1 MTRDSGE
8 RGAGPSERRLPLD
21 GGSIMLALLVLALL
35 LRAFVAGVW
44 LPFSGYRIDIS
55 DFAIWAG
62 RMAAS
67 GPGEFYGQGG
77 LTDYPPGYM
86 YVLWVIGGIG
96 AWLKPILGGVDVS
109 AGLVKVPGMLADIGV
124 GWLIFAYARRFGD
137 GWLGRLSGERLGLV
151 AAALY
156 LFNPASIFNSAVWGQ
171 IDSVGALV
179 VLGSLYLLAR
189 GWTEAAAAAAA
200 LALLIKFQYGFVLP
214 IVAIVGI
221 KRHLFGRSSD
231 PAHDGKADPLR
242 VLTSLAAGL
251 GTLVGLILPFGMAIW
266 APGDPSHSLIGKF
279 AAASET
285 YKGLSLNAFNIWR
298 NPWSGLGDTQQWG
311 CDVPHPDGCVGQGI
325 AFTLGSTEIT
335 WQLIGFVLFGLA
347 AVVALWH
354 VARRDDP
361 RGLLVSA
368 LALAMAFF
376 ALPTRVH
383 ERYLFPALAL
393 AAPLIRVSRGWAVL
407 FGVIAVSIFANVY
420 WTYSADYSW
429 YTGALLNPG
438 MGGVAMQRDP
448 FLAAVLFNDYGIY
461 ALSAM
466 IVLALVW
473 VLLRA
478 WSTAGA
484 ADEALLAP
492 MPLAPWPEPDQV
504 ASGADSEPPG
514 PRPFGEPAPPR
525 IMAAWRRFRAWL
537 RPDPSDP
544 LYREPPR
551 RLDRRDAVWLIG
563 LVLFALVFRL
573 WRLELPRSTEFDEVY
588 HGRSA
593 TEWLANWRFGWTRD
607 AYEWTHPMLAK
618 YLIAAGIE
626 LADPNQ
632 VVAGT
637 DLPEAATALAVA
649 PQRSAY
655 SRVASI
661 IFTADGG
668 TTVTARESLSGE
680 VVSAWDEDGSVAAL
694 AYDEDNNRLLLG
706 LAESGV
712 LSVRD
717 LYAFLATNGERAPP
731 PAVAPIDSG
740 LSGVLQI
747 EVPGSEPVLLFRG
760 PDGIATV
767 ERVTG
772 VPLASREVVTGGVAW
787 VPGAS
792 TDTTSR
798 PTRVVASDLAGGRLL
813 VFEGATL
820 QPETELF
827 AGNGSIALP
836 SPPVGP
842 VLAAGNGKD
851 LRIWVP
857 VGPLPAND
865 EHGPVD
871 GGMTILNGSLN
882 IEDSVPLPGAPRLVG
897 WTPVAN
903 IIYVAGIQAGT
914 GDPVVWTVQ
923 PRGSGGGQNAGFVA
937 YDETGIAGEPLA
949 LGFDVSDHAEGDD
962 HGRLVIST
970 RTDAGGR
977 LVAVDANRNAFAG
990 RLAATLFGAVLVGL
1004 IYLLAAT
1011 LFRQRRVAILAGIFV
1026 ATDGLSFVMSR
1037 IAMNDIFVA
1046 TFIVAAYLLFWQVW
1060 SGRWARSAWW
1070 ALPLVGVLIGLA
1082 SASKWVGWYA
1092 LAGLLVLVLARSQ
1105 LGRFLLVAG
1114 IGFITVASGVGA
1126 PWAFLVLCIAT
1137 LALALIV
1144 TWRRPIQL
1152 KPADLWAV
1160 PAIGLIGG
1168 VIGAAFAI
1176 AYNQVDGREPRSAV
1190 ELIFGLLA
1198 RGAEAG
1204 WPAWLMLG
1212 ITALLLAVRAIRSLT
1227 TPESDARWYEPAAL
1241 AGFAWPWVG
1250 AALIAVPLVV
1260 YFVTYL
1266 PYLALG
1272 HSIAIPG
1279 MGPGYGWSLDELH
1292 SQMFGYHFGLTAG
1305 HASASPWWSWPLDL
1319 KPTWFYSHNFDG
1331 SLMAMVYNGG
1341 NPILFWAGVP
1351 AVILSGLLAWKRR
1364 SLALALVAAAFAFQY
1379 LPWVRIERV
1388 TFMYH
1393 YLTAVLFAMVAVAYL
1408 VDEALRS
1415 WEWRSMTVW
1424 FLVTAFIAGLLIF
1437 PLGSALAMPD
1447 WYVNAARAL
1456 APWNYGFQFPNP
1468 PDGQREQ
1475 LLSAD
1480 ALKLAVAVLVSLGAT
1495 AVALGTGRP
1504 FRRQASVPADGPA
1517 DGPAGDPSGGGA
1529 PQGEHDQQDAQA
1541 DEPDRP

>member
-1 MTRDSGE
+1 MTRDSEE

-21 GGSIMLALLVLALL
+21 AGSIMLLLLVLALL

-44 LPFSGYRIDIS
+44 LPFSGFRIDIS

-62 RMAAS
+62 RMAS
-67 GPGEFYGQGG
+67 GGPGQFYAGPG
-77 LTDYPPGYM
+77 LSDYPPGYM
-86 YVLWVIGGIG
+86 YVLWLIGGIG
-96 AWLKPILGGVDVS
+96 SWLKPILGGVDVS
-109 AGLVKVPGMLADIGV
+109 AGLVKVPGMLADIGA
-124 GWLIFAYARRFGD
+124 GWLIFIYARRFGD
-137 GWLGRLSGERLGLV
+137 GWLGRWSGERLGLV

-171 IDSVGALV
+171 VDSLGAVV

-189 GWTEAAAAAAA
+189 GWTEAAAATAA
-200 LALLIKFQYGFVLP
+200 LALLVKFQYGFVLP

-231 PAHDGKADPLR
+231 PAHHDRADPLR

-266 APGDPSHSLIGKF
+266 APGDVGHSLIGKF

-285 YKGLSLNAFNIWR
+285 YKGLSINAFNIWR
-298 NPWSGLGDTQQWG
+298 NPWSGLGDTNRWG
-311 CDVPHPDGCVGQGI
+311 CDVPHPDGCIDQGI
-325 AFTLGSTEIT
+325 AFVLGSTEVT
-335 WQLIGFVLFGLA
+335 WQLVGFVLFGIA
-347 AVVALWH
+347 ALVALWH

-368 LALAMAFF
+368 LALAIAFF

-407 FGVIAVSIFANVY
+407 FGVVAVSIFTNVY

-429 YTGALLNPG
+429 YDGPLLNPG

-448 FLAAVLFNDYGIY
+448 FLDAVLFNDYGIY

-466 IVLALVW
+466 IGLALFW

-484 ADEALLAP
+484 ADDALLAP
-492 MPLAPWPEPDQV
+492 MPASPPPGLAAEPEPQPPT
-504 ASGADSEPPG
+504 SPPLTEPPL
-514 PRPFGEPAPPR
+514 PR
-525 IMAAWRRFRAWL
+525 IVLAWRRFRAWL
-537 RPDPSDP
+537 RPDPADP
-544 LYREPPR
+544 LLREPPR
-551 RLDRRDAVWLIG
+551 RLDRRDALWLIG

-588 HGRSA
+588 HARSA
-593 TEWLANWRFGWTRD
+593 TEWLADWRFGWTRD
-607 AYEWTHPMLAK
+607 TYEWTHPMLAK

-637 DLPEAATALAVA
+637 DLPDPATVLAIA
-649 PQRSAY
+649 PQRTAH

-661 IFTADGG
+661 IFTGDGG
-668 TTVTARESLSGE
+668 STVTARESLSGE
-680 VVSAWDEDGSVAAL
+680 VVSTWEEDGSVAAL
-694 AYDEDNNRLLLG
+694 AYDEDNNRLLVG

-712 LSVRD
+712 LTVRD
-717 LYAFLATNGERAPP
+717 LYAFLAANGERAPP
-731 PAVAPIDSG
+731 PAVAPIDTG

-747 EVPGSEPVLLFRG
+747 VVPRNEPVLLFRG

-772 VPLASREVVTGGVAW
+772 VPLASHQVLTGGVAW
-787 VPGAS
+787 VPGS
-792 TDTTSR
+792 SDDTTTRS
-798 PTRVVASDLAGGRLL
+798 TRVVATDPTEPRLL
-813 VFEGATL
+813 VFDGATL
-820 QPETELF
+820 QPDTELI
-827 AGNGSIALP
+827 GSSGGIALP
-836 SPPVGP
+836 AAPVGP

-857 VGPLPAND
+857 IGPLPAND
-865 EHGPVD
+865 EHGPTD
-871 GGMTILNGSLN
+871 GGMTILNGSLSV
-882 IEDSVPLPGAPRLVG
+882 EDSVPLPGAPLLVG
-897 WTPVAN
+897 WTYVAN
-903 IIYVAGIQAGT
+903 IIYVAGIQEGT
-914 GDPVVWTVQ
+914 ADPVVWTVQ
-923 PRGSGGGQNAGFVA
+923 PRGSGGTQNAGFTA
-937 YDETGIAGEPLA
+937 FDETRISGLPLA
-949 LGFDVSDHAEGDD
+949 LDFDISDHAEGDD

-970 RTDAGGR
+970 QTDTGGR
-977 LVAVDANRNAFAG
+977 LVAVDANRNAFAW
-990 RLAATLFGAVLVGL
+990 RLAATLFGAILVGL

-1011 LFRQRRVAILAGIFV
+1011 LFRQRRVAILAAIFV
-1026 ATDGLSFVMSR
+1026 SLDGMSFVMSR

-1070 ALPLVGVLIGLA
+1070 ALPMVGVLIGLA
-1082 SASKWVGWYA
+1082 AASKWVGWYA
-1092 LAGLLVLVLARSQ
+1092 LAGLLVLAFSRSQ
-1105 LGRFLLVAG
+1105 FGRFLLVAG
-1114 IGFITVASGVGA
+1114 IGFITVAAGVGA
-1126 PWAFLVLCIAT
+1126 PWPFLILCIAT

-1152 KPADLWAV
+1152 SPADLWAV
-1160 PAIGLIGG
+1160 PAVGLVGG

-1176 AYNQVDGREPRSAV
+1176 GYTQVEGREPRSAV
-1190 ELIFGLLA
+1190 ELVFGLLF

-1212 ITALLLAVRAIRSLT
+1212 ITAALLAVRAVRSLT
-1227 TPESDARWYEPAAL
+1227 KPDSDARWFQPSEL

-1250 AALIAVPLVV
+1250 ASLIAVPLIV

-1272 HSIAIPG
+1272 HTSAIAG
-1279 MGPGYGWSLDELH
+1279 VGPGYGWSLDELH
-1292 SQMFGYHFGLTAG
+1292 SQMFGYHYGLTAG
-1305 HASASPWWSWPLDL
+1305 HAAASPWWSWPLDL

-1331 SLMAMVYNGG
+1331 NLMAMVYNGG

-1351 AVILSGLLAWKRR
+1351 AVVLSGLLAWKRR

-1379 LPWVRIERV
+1379 LPWVRIERA

-1393 YLTAVLFAMVAVAYL
+1393 YLTAVMFAMIAVAYL

-1415 WEWRSMTVW
+1415 WEWRSLAIS
-1424 FLVTAFIAGLLIF
+1424 FLVTAAIAGLLIF
-1437 PLGSALAMPD
+1437 PLGSALPMPD
-1447 WYVNAARAL
+1447 WYINAARAL

-1468 PDGQREQ
+1468 PGGDREA

-1480 ALKLAVAVLVSLGAT
+1480 ALKLAVGVFVSLGAT
-1495 AVALGTGRP
+1495 ALALGMFRP
-1504 FRRQASVPADGPA
+1504 FRRP
-1517 DGPAGDPSGGGA
+1517 GDASGGGA
-1529 PQGEHDQQDAQA
+1529 PHGEQDEEDPQA
-1541 DEPDRP
+1541 HQAARQ